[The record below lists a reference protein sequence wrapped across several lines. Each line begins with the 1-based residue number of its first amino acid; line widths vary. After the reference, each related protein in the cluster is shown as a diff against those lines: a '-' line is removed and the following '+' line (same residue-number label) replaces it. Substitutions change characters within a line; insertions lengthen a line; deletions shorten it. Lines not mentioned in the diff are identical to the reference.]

1 MMYMQVVNM
10 AGSDGTNKGF
20 YWLTLG
26 AFGDLL
32 DANMPGQKIRFS
44 FLEIAGTQFAHCQAK
59 TNGSHKTIKKLIE
72 SASKICVNCNYCNKQ
87 LQKLII
93 GREK

>member
-32 DANMPGQKIRFS
+32 DANMPGQKFVFHS
-44 FLEIAGTQFAHCQAK
+44 WKLQARNLPIVRRK
-59 TNGSHKTIKKLIE
+59 QMARIKLI
-72 SASKICVNCNYCNKQ
+72 
-87 LQKLII
+87 
-93 GREK
+93 